1 MTTQPIPKDTLPGT
15 LWQETEELLEA
26 PFLLATEWWLTA
38 AEALAHAPK
47 SPHEH
52 QDDHHQLV
60 VPEPFD
66 AASEPGLFA

>member
-1 MTTQPIPKDTLPGT
+1 MTTQPTPKEMLPDP
-15 LWQETEELLEA
+15 LWQEAEELLEA
-26 PFLLATEWWLTA
+26 PFLLATKWWLTA
-38 AEALAHAPK
+38 AEALARAPK
-47 SPHEH
+47 PHEH

>member
-1 MTTQPIPKDTLPGT
+1 MTTQPIPKDTLPDT

-26 PFLLATEWWLTA
+26 PFLLATEWWFAT

-47 SPHEH
+47 PHEPH
-52 QDDHHQLV
+52 DDHHQLI